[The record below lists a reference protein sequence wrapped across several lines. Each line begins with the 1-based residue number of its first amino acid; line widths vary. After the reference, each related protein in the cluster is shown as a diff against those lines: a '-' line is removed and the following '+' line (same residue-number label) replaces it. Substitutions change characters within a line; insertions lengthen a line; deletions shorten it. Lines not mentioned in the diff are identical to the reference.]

1 MCVFLISPVPIAEP
15 LTSELIDTPVFYNLA
30 PRPIKYR
37 VSVPIPSYK
46 DLIYLHYKLS
56 EPYKYQQVHIFA
68 ECVPLNE
75 TEVFFSPQVWV
86 TDTVHRACMRPVT
99 FLELVIWSRIEL
111 KSSKTKEKS
120 TSCMAP
126 LDSDL
131 LSAPEHLGEV
141 FSHLGGATQA
151 HSPRVVD
158 HTGHSQQRGRPCQS
172 RYYAWTETRER
183 ATRLFWTQKCSA
195 WQLKHSFIMKPF

>member
-1 MCVFLISPVPIAEP
+1 MIFICICCKPSVIKISIIYITSYQSHINISKCIFLLS
-15 LTSELIDTPVFYNLA
+15 LCLWM
-30 PRPIKYR
+30 
-37 VSVPIPSYK
+37 
-46 DLIYLHYKLS
+46 KLR
-56 EPYKYQQVHIFA
+56 
-68 ECVPLNE
+68 C
-75 TEVFFSPQVWV
+75 FFSPQVWA

-120 TSCMAP
+120 MSCMTP